1 MDHDGTHHGLA
12 WAVRGRV
19 ADLVNIPVIASG
31 GAGCPDYFHEA
42 LTRGIAAAVLAAGF
56 FHFGQVRIP
65 ELKCFLKEKGIV
77 VR

>member
-1 MDHDGTHHGLA
+1 M
-12 WAVRGRV
+12 

-31 GAGCPDYFHEA
+31 GAGCPEDFHEA
-42 LTRGIAAAVLAAGF
+42 LTRGKADAVLAAGV

>member
-1 MDHDGTHHGLA
+1 MTGHIKDLP
-12 WAVRGRV
+12 VRQR
-19 ADLVNIPVIASG
+19 DEWRIWLISRLLHPG
-31 GAGCPDYFHEA
+31 GAGCPEDFYEA
-42 LTRGIAAAVLAAGF
+42 LTRGKADAVLAAGV